1 MQFWIDLAQQ
11 TATINVLLF
20 SFLGTLAGIIA
31 AAIPGF
37 TILMAVVLV
46 FPFTFAMTPLEGLA
60 TIIGVFILAGAL
72 YAFFVMGSVG
82 TGLKVL
88 LIGLLIFTI
97 NPVGAH
103 AIAKGAYKSGVRPEK
118 EMEIDDYGRDFN
130 E

>member
-1 MQFWIDLAQQ
+1 MRILIDILMVAGLVF
-11 TATINVLLF
+11 A
-20 SFLGTLAGIIA
+20 LAGTKGVIQMPDTFCRMQASTCISTL
-31 AAIPGF
+31 G
-37 TILMAVVLV
+37 VL
-46 FPFTFAMTPLEGLA
+46 
-60 TIIGVFILAGAL
+60 GVILAGAL
-72 YAFFVMGSVG
+72 YAFFVMGSFG

-103 AIAKGAYKSGVRPEK
+103 AIAKGAYKSGVRPDK